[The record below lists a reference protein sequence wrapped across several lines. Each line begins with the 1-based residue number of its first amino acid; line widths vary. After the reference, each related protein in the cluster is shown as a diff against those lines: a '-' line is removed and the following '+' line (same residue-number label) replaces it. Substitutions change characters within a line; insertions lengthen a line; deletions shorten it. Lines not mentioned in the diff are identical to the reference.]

1 MWRRPVYQTLSKA
14 LDISSAKS
22 WVFPDLL
29 KALAI
34 LSDTTARR
42 SAVDREDLKPYW
54 KSQKRPKF
62 SRWPKILLFASFSKT
77 LLSKERRLTGQLF
90 LAVDLFF
97 PNILKYRDHQW
108 KLPKI
113 WKTRLLQTFVKFQF
127 SPTVLQ
133 NHHRNT
139 VRTFDKSR
147 FVMTFLTKWELQK
160 YYAVSN

>member
-77 LLSKERRLTGQLF
+77 LLTKERRLTGQLF
-90 LAVDLFF
+90 LAVNLFF
-97 PNILKYRDHQW
+97 P
-108 KLPKI
+108 
-113 WKTRLLQTFVKFQF
+113 
-127 SPTVLQ
+127 
-133 NHHRNT
+133 
-139 VRTFDKSR
+139 
-147 FVMTFLTKWELQK
+147 TFLNTGTTNESFQK
-160 YYAVSN
+160 SEKQDSFRHLLNFSSVPQFFRTTTGIPSGPLTNQGSLWPF